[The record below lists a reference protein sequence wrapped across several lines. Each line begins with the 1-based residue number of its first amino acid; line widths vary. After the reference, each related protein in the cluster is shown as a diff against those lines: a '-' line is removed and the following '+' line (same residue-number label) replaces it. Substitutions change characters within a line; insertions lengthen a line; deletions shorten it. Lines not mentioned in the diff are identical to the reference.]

1 MIGSIITILLGLL
14 VWFKVPNWI
23 THGPTKVRQWV
34 QLGCNVLGILITLS
48 GALSLVKQ
56 MF

>member
-14 VWFKVPNWI
+14 VWFKVPDWI

-34 QLGCNVLGILITLS
+34 QLGCNILGIIITIS
-48 GALSLVKQ
+48 GSLSLLRIL
-56 MF
+56 F

>member
-14 VWFKVPNWI
+14 VWLKVPDWI

-34 QLGCNVLGILITLS
+34 QLGCNILGIIITIS
-48 GALSLVKQ
+48 GSLSLLRIL
-56 MF
+56 F